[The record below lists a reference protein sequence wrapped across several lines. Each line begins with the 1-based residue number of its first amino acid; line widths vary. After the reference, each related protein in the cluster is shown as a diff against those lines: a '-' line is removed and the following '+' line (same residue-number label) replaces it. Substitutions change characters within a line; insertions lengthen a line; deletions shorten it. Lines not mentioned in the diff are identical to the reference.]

1 MSTDTSPPIPSRA
14 KIHLGQRLKRPPRV
28 RAAGALAYPAF
39 RWFALAQFISF
50 SLLIIQMMVRGWQM
64 QELTHSPFMVSLVG
78 ALHVLPMLFFGFFG
92 GELADRLPRK
102 WVVIFGEVG
111 QLIGFAGLA
120 VAAALDVVQP
130 WHILATT
137 ALLGIVMALV
147 SPSRQAL
154 IVDTVPREHHRK
166 AIGAYMVVVH
176 LTILVGP
183 AIGGPLLTGI
193 GINATLI
200 VSTFAF
206 ISCIPIYLLVRPLEA
221 QKRTPTKGPF
231 AKNLVEG
238 VRYICREPSLRWMF
252 LAFFV
257 MVLFVNTWGGLFPTI
272 AEDVLHRGA
281 GGLSGIAL
289 AVGVGALTGAVL
301 AMVLAGKVPD
311 VRLQFA
317 GGLLFAAFVIL
328 LASSTWYP
336 LSLVATTFAAACGAP
351 FFISNMAA
359 TQLNSDEEHRGRV
372 ISVRYVVS
380 AVQPI
385 GLIAMGALAEV
396 IGPQLAL
403 GGSAAI
409 GGSLLLL
416 IALTVARKDLF
427 SANGARPERTAPS
440 TADNTAV

>member
-1 MSTDTSPPIPSRA
+1 
-14 KIHLGQRLKRPPRV
+14 
-28 RAAGALAYPAF
+28 
-39 RWFALAQFISF
+39 
-50 SLLIIQMMVRGWQM
+50 MMVRGWEM

-78 ALHVLPMLFFGFFG
+78 ALQVLPMLVFGFFG

-120 VAAALDVVQP
+120 VAAAFDVVQP

-137 ALLGIVMALV
+137 ALGGIVMALV

-154 IVDTVPREHHRK
+154 IVDTVPQEDHRK

-193 GINATLI
+193 GINGTLI
-200 VSTFAF
+200 ISTLAF
-206 ISCIPIYLLVRPLEA
+206 IGCIPIYLLVKPQET
-221 QKRTPTKGPF
+221 QKRTQPKGPL

-252 LAFFV
+252 IAFFI
-257 MVLFVNTWGGLFPTI
+257 MVLFVNTWGGLFPTL

-301 AMVLAGKVPD
+301 AMVFAGRVPD
-311 VRLQFA
+311 VRQQFV
-317 GGLLFAAFVIL
+317 GGLLFATFVIV
-328 LASSTWYP
+328 LAMSTWYP
-336 LSLVATTFAAACGAP
+336 LSLVATTLAAACGAP

-359 TQLNSDEEHRGRV
+359 TQLNADEEHRGRV
-372 ISVRYVVS
+372 VSVRYVVS
-380 AVQPI
+380 AVQPL
-385 GLIAMGALAEV
+385 GLMAMGAVAEV
-396 IGPQLAL
+396 IGPQRAL
-403 GGSAAI
+403 GGSAVI
-409 GGSLLLL
+409 GGALMLV
-416 IALTVARKDLF
+416 IALTVARRGLF
-427 SANGARPERTAPS
+427 RAKAARAGPGAP
-440 TADNTAV
+440 